1 MTIMANL
8 SQVIRAVKP
17 RRRQETE
24 RCRAVEQ
31 KLAENY
37 DLQGAR
43 IEREGL
49 GISSEK
55 QV

>member
-8 SQVIRAVKP
+8 SQVVGAVKP
-17 RRRQETE
+17 RRRSETE
-24 RCRAVEQ
+24 RCRVVEQ

-37 DLQGAR
+37 DLEGAR
-43 IEREGL
+43 IERKGL